1 MIASIARFFVARS
14 RATLGLWAL
23 ILVVGVAAYTTLL
36 PRDGF
41 PSVDIPLAVVSG
53 PYFVDDI
60 EAVDDEVLAPLR
72 DAATDVQEIV
82 ELQTFARANSW
93 SMLAEFDES
102 LSSADGVVLLREAL
116 ADAALPADVELEFT
130 ELNAAKFLNEYDLLV
145 AVYGPDDA
153 TAEELD
159 ALAAGVA
166 GSLVEIDEVDE
177 AVVEEL
183 RTTAVDPD
191 TGQETVRQ
199 TSFNEVGIEEG
210 GSLVLRPAVS
220 VGVVSAGSADSLE
233 LSSAVESAL
242 DELDLGDGFGATIS
256 ADFAPQIRSQI
267 SSLQSNAL
275 VGVVAVAL
283 VTLLMISWR
292 ASIITALF
300 VVTVLSATMIALLI
314 AGISL
319 NTISLFGVILT
330 LGLFVDDSIVIAEA
344 TDAFRRK
351 GVSAIDNIT
360 NAVRRVG
367 AASVAGTATTVL
379 VFAPMLFISGILGD
393 FIRQLPITVMVA
405 LSISLVLS
413 LVVIPV
419 ASKYLIVNAPTG
431 GGPLGRV
438 EARLG
443 RMVASLPERGGWP
456 VRIGGVALSIVMLV
470 AGFNFAG
477 RAGFDIF
484 PEQGD
489 ADELVVEL
497 DFDPGVTLEEAE
509 QISIEVSEVVVATG
523 GELVETASVFQ
534 GDERSSFAQF
544 GLTPFRE
551 RSVTAPELVEQL
563 EGELA
568 DLDGARASVSQIS
581 NGPPREDFPFQAQVY
596 GEDVDASLALADE
609 IATDLQGSTLERANG
624 EEFVVVETV
633 VALSDVVA
641 RVDGERYVE
650 VRARFDDDDNTALL
664 NATEDAV
671 ADRYP
676 AEELVALGLSEDSLR
691 FDFGQE
697 SDNEDSFAS
706 AGVAFLAALVLMF
719 VLLTAQFRSLLQ
731 PLLIFLAI
739 PFSFFGVF
747 FGLWVTGNPLSF
759 FAMLGLIGLIGIAVN
774 NTILLTD
781 FANQER
787 RAGADAVTAIS
798 VAVRQRFRPLVTT
811 TITTVAG
818 LLPLALTDP
827 FWEPLAYTIIFG
839 LVSSTFLVLLS
850 FPYYYLGAEKLRD
863 WGREGWRRLRGRG
876 RTPEPAPEPEP
887 ALSA

>member
-1 MIASIARFFVARS
+1 MIASIVRFFVARS

-23 ILVVGVAAYTTLL
+23 LLVIGVAAYTTLL

-60 EAVDDEVLAPLR
+60 ERVDDDVLEPMREAVEGI
-72 DAATDVQEIV
+72 DEIV

-93 SMLAEFDES
+93 SLLAEFDEG
-102 LSSADGVVLLREAL
+102 LSSADGVVLLRDAL
-116 ADAALPADVELEFT
+116 SGAALPADVTPEFT

-145 AVYGPDDA
+145 AVYGPNGA
-153 TAEELD
+153 SAEDLD
-159 ALAAGVA
+159 ALAAQVA
-166 GSLVEIDEVDE
+166 EALVEVDEVDE

-183 RTTAVDPD
+183 RTSAVDPE
-191 TGQETVRQ
+191 TGEETIRQ
-199 TSFNEVGIEEG
+199 TSFNEVGVDEG
-210 GSLVLRPAVS
+210 DQLVLRPAVS
-220 VGVVSAGSADSLE
+220 VGLVSAGSADSLE
-233 LSSAVESAL
+233 LSSAVESAI
-242 DELDLGDGFGATIS
+242 DDLDLGDGFGARIS

-275 VGVVAVAL
+275 VGVLAVAL
-283 VTLLMISWR
+283 VTLLLISWR

-300 VVTVLSATMIALLI
+300 VVTVLAVTMIALLI

-330 LGLFVDDSIVIAEA
+330 LGLFVDDSIVIVEA
-344 TDAFRRK
+344 IDAFRQK
-351 GVSAIDNIT
+351 GASAIDSIT
-360 NAVRRVG
+360 GAIRRVG

-405 LSISLVLS
+405 LTISLVLS

-419 ASKYLIVNAPTG
+419 ASKYLILSAPAG
-431 GGPLGRV
+431 GGPLSRA
-438 EARLG
+438 EAAMARA
-443 RMVASLPERGGWP
+443 VASLPERGGWP
-456 VRIGGVALSIVMLV
+456 IRIGGVVLSIAMLF
-470 AGFNFAG
+470 AGFFFAG

-484 PEQGD
+484 PEQDD
-489 ADELVVEL
+489 ADEIVVEL
-497 DFDPGVTLEEAE
+497 DFEPGVTLDEAE
-509 QISIEVSEVVVATG
+509 QIAVEASQQVVATG
-523 GELVETASVFQ
+523 GELVETASIFQ

-551 RSVTAPELVEQL
+551 RSTTAPQLVEQIQA
-563 EGELA
+563 ELA
-568 DLDGARASVSQIS
+568 DLERARASVSQVA

-596 GEDVDASLALADE
+596 GEDVDAALALADE
-609 IATDLQGSTLERANG
+609 IATELEGSTLERANG
-624 EEFVVVETV
+624 QEFVVLETT

-641 RVDGERYVE
+641 RIDGERFVE
-650 VRARFDDDDNTALL
+650 VRGRFDDDDNTALL
-664 NATEDAV
+664 NATEDEV
-671 ADRYP
+671 NERYP
-676 AEELVALGLSEDSLR
+676 TEALVARGLAEDALR

-706 AGVAFLAALVLMF
+706 AGIAFLVALVLMF
-719 VLLTAQFRSLLQ
+719 ILLTVQFRSVMQ

-739 PFSFFGVF
+739 PFGFFGVF

-787 RAGADAVTAIS
+787 REGADAVTAIS
-798 VAVRQRFRPLVTT
+798 IAVRRRFRPLVST

-839 LVSSTFLVLLS
+839 LVSSTFLVLIS
-850 FPYYYLGAEKLRD
+850 FPYYYLAAEKLRD
-863 WGREGWRRLRGRG
+863 WGRVGWRRFRDR
-876 RTPEPAPEPEP
+876 RPSVEAIDPER
-887 ALSA
+887 ALSS